1 MVPGILPRGHP
12 QLCWSDPIT
21 KDLKDLNV
29 RKELAHEREEWQRAI
44 ILRKIQLQRV
54 QPIKREK
61 AL

>member
-1 MVPGILPRGHP
+1 MVPGILPRGRP

-21 KDLKDLNV
+21 KDLKDFNV